1 MNWLDK
7 ETRQCIN
14 VKLLRKKLLVLEY
27 ITIDKVNDSDKIF
40 AGLPWHF
47 RICLVVFA
55 RFLFLS
61 MGKKEIM

>member
-1 MNWLDK
+1 MNWWDK

-14 VKLLRKKLLVLEY
+14 EKLLRKKLLVLEY
-27 ITIDKVNDSDKIF
+27 ITIDKVNDSDEIF

-55 RFLFLS
+55 LTFFIPEY
-61 MGKKEIM
+61 G